1 MIPKL
6 FLSLFLCLS
15 SCSAGGV
22 FSSQS
27 SSLEVHSMGL
37 QRVVLQA
44 NCTTIVC
51 TDGFANEGD
60 VWMTDIPL
68 EQLESGEFTNGQIIH
83 LQVLWKPV
91 AGKTPLT
98 SLSTNISITYII
110 LSEGNV
116 GIYGGGGF
124 CWMSGTPAT
133 GMILNI
139 EDATIAL
146 QHKDAGFND
155 LLTPATMLGHVQAVP
170 DNTKAQQLAN
180 VAELLQ

>member
-1 MIPKL
+1 
-6 FLSLFLCLS
+6 
-15 SCSAGGV
+15 
-22 FSSQS
+22 
-27 SSLEVHSMGL
+27 MGL
-37 QRVVLQA
+37 NRVVLQA

-51 TDGFANEGD
+51 TQGFANDGD

-68 EQLESGEFTNGQIIH
+68 DKLESGEFTNGQIIH

-91 AGKTPLT
+91 AGKTPLN
-98 SLSTNISITYII
+98 SLSTNLSITYTII
-110 LSEGNV
+110 SEGNV

-133 GMILNI
+133 GMNLNI

-146 QHKDAGFND
+146 QQKNAGFND

-170 DNTKAQQLAN
+170 DNEKARRLAN
-180 VAELLQ
+180 AAELLQ